1 MVFTLTLS
9 YSSGITVAL
18 EYRTA
23 GQSATW
29 GVDYIDPN
37 YFAFFDTSP
46 LQVPLGIVTWPFTL
60 GVIGDTAIEG
70 NETLTL
76 AVSCVSPGAVIG
88 DGSARGTIIDDDG
101 GRVML
106 PRVLR

>member
-37 YFAFFDTSP
+37 YFEFFDTSP
-46 LQVPLGIVTWPFTL
+46 LQVPLGIVTLPFTL
-60 GVIGDTAIEG
+60 GVVGDTVIEG
-70 NETLTL
+70 SETLTL
-76 AVSCVSPGAVIG
+76 AVSFVSPGAVIG
-88 DGSARGTIIDDDG
+88 DGNAIGVILDNDG
-101 GRVML
+101 GRAML